1 MQISNS
7 VVRSLQGFVDTRTVP
22 GTSLREARLKR
33 AGRVSRWGVTFLCLV
48 ALLFAAKG
56 NSQVTGA
63 GSIQGTITD
72 ATGALI
78 PNASVTLTEDSTQV
92 KLTTKSGSNGDYA
105 FPEYQRRNVFA
116 NSVAPGFGT
125 YTSTGNVLEIGSS
138 IALNVKMT
146 VGQRGYES

>member
-56 NSQVTGA
+56 NSQVTGLA
-63 GSIQGTITD
+63 AFREPLQ
-72 ATGALI
+72 
-78 PNASVTLTEDSTQV
+78 TL
-92 KLTTKSGSNGDYA
+92 
-105 FPEYQRRNVFA
+105 
-116 NSVAPGFGT
+116 PG
-125 YTSTGNVLEIGSS
+125 L
-138 IALNVKMT
+138 
-146 VGQRGYES
+146 